1 MRMVEERG
9 KGGLYTPR
17 SLIRKLKVYTRIDKK
32 RNYKT
37 RRRFFCEAT
46 TPRAGEIFLPVNKLI
61 FSTQPILSGIE
72 ALGRPR
78 NTNIRRGIDSLAPAR
93 FGLTARPSMS
103 LGSRRLH
110 SRCGATFSQIAER
123 VTNIDIHRGIHAEGR
138 TGRSRFQFPG
148 TRRFCLRNCGSRF
161 FRCRDKGR
169 NQD

>member
-61 FSTQPILSGIE
+61 FSTQAILSGIE

-93 FGLTARPSMS
+93 FGLTGPPVYVTRLPPAPFTLRRNVFPN
-103 LGSRRLH
+103 SRAGHEYRYSSWY
-110 SRCGATFSQIAER
+110 SR
-123 VTNIDIHRGIHAEGR
+123 
-138 TGRSRFQFPG
+138 
-148 TRRFCLRNCGSRF
+148 
-161 FRCRDKGR
+161 
-169 NQD
+169 

>member
-46 TPRAGEIFLPVNKLI
+46 TPRAGEIFLPGNKLI

-78 NTNIRRGIDSLAPAR
+78 NTNIRRGIDSLALVSASRPAR
-93 FGLTARPSMS
+93 LC
-103 LGSRRLH
+103 H
-110 SRCGATFSQIAER
+110 SAPAGW
-123 VTNIDIHRGIHAEGR
+123 IHAAAQ
-138 TGRSRFQFPG
+138 RFP
-148 TRRFCLRNCGSRF
+148 
-161 FRCRDKGR
+161 K
-169 NQD
+169 

>member
-46 TPRAGEIFLPVNKLI
+46 TPRAGEIFLPGNKLI

-72 ALGRPR
+72 PLGKNLGIQIFVVVLTRSRPLVSASR
-78 NTNIRRGIDSLAPAR
+78 PARLCHSAPA
-93 FGLTARPSMS
+93 
-103 LGSRRLH
+103 GS
-110 SRCGATFSQIAER
+110 
-123 VTNIDIHRGIHAEGR
+123 IHAAAQ
-138 TGRSRFQFPG
+138 RFP
-148 TRRFCLRNCGSRF
+148 
-161 FRCRDKGR
+161 K
-169 NQD
+169 